1 MLCVS
6 FCSPFLRHEFKWKS
20 FYHKKI
26 CFTVIWDSTSSLRC
40 PFEKSQKINRF
51 QLFFSRINQTH
62 AISNSFSFLRATKKK
77 SGEKWSKSTAKRMYS
92 ELEMPH
98 LCLNLYSQYNGFK
111 VFYFLISAHHLLEFR
126 LGGSIAFDMRN
137 VQSRRKKLYSHYTV
151 IIIYYIVA
159 CGSYFMW
166 FEIHQI
172 DRNVYA
178 G

>member
-1 MLCVS
+1 MVEEHS
-6 FCSPFLRHEFKWKS
+6 
-20 FYHKKI
+20 
-26 CFTVIWDSTSSLRC
+26 
-40 PFEKSQKINRF
+40 
-51 QLFFSRINQTH
+51 
-62 AISNSFSFLRATKKK
+62 
-77 SGEKWSKSTAKRMYS
+77 KRMYL

-126 LGGSIAFDMRN
+126 LGGSIAFDMQN